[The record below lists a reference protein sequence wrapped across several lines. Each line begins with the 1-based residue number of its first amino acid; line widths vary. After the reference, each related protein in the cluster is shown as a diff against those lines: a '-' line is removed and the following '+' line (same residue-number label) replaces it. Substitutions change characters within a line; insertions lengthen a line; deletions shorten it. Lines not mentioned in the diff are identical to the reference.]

1 MDGLMSERRIF
12 TVPNP
17 DGEGRVRASFA
28 GFAPDQPETIDDLNV
43 VGGKRKVDRIW
54 VRYEEGERAD
64 TTGLVRRSDIEP
76 RLD

>member
-1 MDGLMSERRIF
+1 MDGLMSKRRIF

-28 GFAPDQPETIDDLNV
+28 GFAPDEPETIDDPNV

-54 VRYEEGERAD
+54 VRLRGRRTCRYDWTRAS
-64 TTGLVRRSDIEP
+64 LRH
-76 RLD
+76 